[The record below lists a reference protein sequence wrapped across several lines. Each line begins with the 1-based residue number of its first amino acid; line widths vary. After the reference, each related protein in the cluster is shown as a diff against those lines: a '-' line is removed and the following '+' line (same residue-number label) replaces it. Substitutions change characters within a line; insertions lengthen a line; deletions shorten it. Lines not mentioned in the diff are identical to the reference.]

1 MWWKK
6 RKRTKHGHSING
18 LLLLPFVHILYI
30 SHWHIRKS
38 ATYFVPNSYY
48 FEWVIIKL
56 FSFMCP
62 TSFICYTI
70 SIVLPLSLVN
80 VSIAF
85 VLLYFFYYFP
95 PSLLF
100 SSLIRLDPFHP
111 FLRNYC
117 YLARII
123 SLFSVRFYD
132 SIFVFFFFF
141 PVALPITAALRFGP
155 CLHFN
160 FLLFIS
166 YLNMYFGFFRF

>member
-1 MWWKK
+1 MKK
-6 RKRTKHGHSING
+6 EKTNKTRTFDKWFAVTSLCAHIVYFTLTHKKIGNIFRAK
-18 LLLLPFVHILYI
+18 FVL
-30 SHWHIRKS
+30 
-38 ATYFVPNSYY
+38 

-85 VLLYFFYYFP
+85 VLLYFF
-95 PSLLF
+95 LLF
-100 SSLIRLDPFHP
+100 SSLFVNCSCLDPFHP

-132 SIFVFFFFF
+132 SIFVFFSFFQLLCQLLLLCGL
-141 PVALPITAALRFGP
+141 ALVYVSIFF
-155 CLHFN
+155 CL
-160 FLLFIS
+160 
-166 YLNMYFGFFRF
+166 FRI